1 MSKSLKIGILL
12 ATIVLPIFIFLYLKL
27 FGENHFTLKTFVP
40 IEVVENPK
48 TGKSD
53 TVFHQIPDFS
63 LINQYGETITQET
76 VKDKIWV
83 VDFFFTS
90 CPSICPIM
98 TNELSRVQNYFK
110 GNDNIV
116 ILSHTVNP
124 EEDSVSVLA
133 DYAQQYGAIKNKWHL
148 LTGNKS
154 SLYELGE
161 KGYFMP
167 VAKGESGDDDDF
179 IHSEKFILI
188 DKNKN
193 IRGFYNGTDA
203 KEVDR
208 LITEINILLYEYD
221 RSK

>member
-1 MSKSLKIGILL
+1 MSKPFKIGILL
-12 ATIVLPIFIFLYLKL
+12 LTIVLPIFVFLYLKF
-27 FGENHFTLKTFVP
+27 FGENHFTLRTFVP
-40 IEVVENPK
+40 IDVVENAE

-63 LINQYGETITQET
+63 LLNQYGEVITNQSVT
-76 VKDKIWV
+76 DKIWV
-83 VDFFFTS
+83 VDFFFTT
-90 CPSICPIM
+90 CPSICPKM
-98 TNELSRVQNYFK
+98 TNQLQRVQNNFK
-110 GNDNIV
+110 DIGDVV

-124 EEDSVSVLA
+124 EEDTVEVMA
-133 DYAQQYGAIKNKWHL
+133 NYASMYGAIRGKWHF
-148 LTGNKS
+148 LTGNKT

-167 VAKGESGDDDDF
+167 VAKGEEGDEDDF
-179 IHSEKFILI
+179 IHSEKFILV

-193 IRGFYNGTDA
+193 IRGFYNGTDP

-221 RSK
+221 RKK